1 MGSTE
6 PLDHVGEIVEIPSFA
21 VERHGVR
28 IWLMAGGLRV
38 MLGAYL
44 VEADEPQVSFGR
56 CEADGVPIDQHENV
70 VDRHEVGAVRLSM
83 GYDDRR
89 GQLLGGP
96 IEAIETAP
104 ELIGMRCEQSAAP
117 ARRTVLRSTRR
128 RGCGGT
134 PQGPCGY

>member
-1 MGSTE
+1 
-6 PLDHVGEIVEIPSFA
+6 
-21 VERHGVR
+21 
-28 IWLMAGGLRV
+28 MASAC

-89 GQLLGGP
+89 GS
-96 IEAIETAP
+96 
-104 ELIGMRCEQSAAP
+104 CWAARSKRS
-117 ARRTVLRSTRR
+117 RRLRS
-128 RGCGGT
+128 
-134 PQGPCGY
+134 